1 MLVLYN
7 MSNTNDK
14 MIVELNDAK
23 TFINEQYMD
32 YEFLPNVKIFK
43 VHQNNGRKNLKRIE
57 KNNKR

>member
-23 TFINEQYMD
+23 TSINEQYID
-32 YEFLPNVKIFK
+32 YEFLPHVKIFK
-43 VHQNNGRKNLKRIE
+43 VQQNTGGKT
-57 KNNKR
+57 